1 MASSTPT
8 LRPLDLLVDAVIR
21 FSNVPPFKSDGFRLN
36 QWFQSNLASKVEAE
50 TKLKIGSTNARTSSK
65 SCSSISLF
73 GGQLRQ
79 VLPLPF
85 RVDIGHG
92 LQEKMMKQVP
102 RYVNSH
108 FTDTLCLQ
116 GGVVAVRALAS
127 SGTVLSED
135 ISAER
140 VVHLVSA
147 SGFFSNILWR

>member
-1 MASSTPT
+1 
-8 LRPLDLLVDAVIR
+8 
-21 FSNVPPFKSDGFRLN
+21 
-36 QWFQSNLASKVEAE
+36 
-50 TKLKIGSTNARTSSK
+50 
-65 SCSSISLF
+65 
-73 GGQLRQ
+73 
-79 VLPLPF
+79 
-85 RVDIGHG
+85 
-92 LQEKMMKQVP
+92 MKQFP

-127 SGTVLSED
+127 GGTVLSED